1 MAANLPRP
9 SSDENISTTLAAG
22 ITDVATS
29 VDVSDASKI
38 VSPCYLVIDR
48 VDSSGTLKTSTLW
61 EYIKVTD
68 VTSNTLTFE
77 RGKGGST
84 AQAHSS
90 GAVIE
95 AVITSSMFEDWYAV
109 LNPEHTAAGLHVI
122 STATITNLVNTSAIM
137 ANASVTGALN
147 VGTSLLV
154 SSASVVGLGLNPTWY
169 IPSLPSLPTIGLG
182 RPASMPRVGT
192 WAWASVTLSG
202 IISSPSVY
210 FDINKNFSSIFDA
223 GTRPLIANG
232 TFVSTASI
240 ATKNFSAGDK
250 FNVDFD
256 TIDLGTNSVDA
267 TVQLGGV

>member
-1 MAANLPRP
+1 MAAGIPRP

-90 GAVIE
+90 GAVVE

-109 LNPEHTAAGLHVI
+109 LNPEHNSAGGHVI
-122 STATITNLVNTSAIM
+122 STATITNAVVTNSLL
-137 ANASVTGALN
+137 ANASVTN
-147 VGTSLLV
+147 SLLV
-154 SSASVVGLGLNPTWY
+154 SAASVVGLGLNPTWY
-169 IPSLPSLPTIGLG
+169 IPSLPSNATTGLG

-192 WAWASVTLSG
+192 WKWASVTFNG
-202 IISSPSVY
+202 IVSSATVF
-210 FDINKNFSSIFDA
+210 FDINKNFTSIFDA
-223 GTRPLIANG
+223 GTRPLVANG
-232 TFVSTASI
+232 TFASTASI
-240 ATKNFSAGDK
+240 LTKNFSAGDV
-250 FNVDFD
+250 FSVDYD
-256 TIDLGTNSVDA
+256 IIDLGGNSVDA